1 MGVCFRLCGVVGVSE
16 GQGIGFAGSPR
27 RGVMVSRSVGVCRGM
42 YNERLRSMVCRRG
55 VCCVVVVVGVFK
67 RVSMAEPCEE
77 CKASASTVERN
88 TRGAGWRWWWSGRDW
103 RGCWQ
108 ATGKETDGMHST
120 GPSHVSAR
128 AISLSSATP
137 VLGCLTMC

>member
-1 MGVCFRLCGVVGVSE
+1 M
-16 GQGIGFAGSPR
+16 P
-27 RGVMVSRSVGVCRGM
+27 SRCV
-42 YNERLRSMVCRRG
+42 L
-55 VCCVVVVVGVFK
+55 CCVVVVVGVFK

-88 TRGAGWRWWWSGRDW
+88 TRGAGWRRWWSGRDW
-103 RGCWQ
+103 RVVTEC
-108 ATGKETDGMHST
+108 GKETDGMHST

-128 AISLSSATP
+128 AITLSSATP